1 MTLLLLPQ
9 PELLMVRGIGL
20 SSRDCVPQD
29 HIRAMFWELT
39 APSEFGENM
48 QTVKK
53 WNRYWLAFA
62 GFAVA
67 GLVVLGIFLAPS
79 HFHSPA
85 TAGDK
90 PAHKP
95 APPTPPA
102 ELAPGTTDTLIIQES
117 TVQSMRLTAQ
127 AVHEVTAE
135 MTLRLTGRL
144 MIDPNRLVH
153 VHTRFSGEIVRIG
166 ETSGD
171 SPRPLRMGDP
181 VVKDQLLAVVWS
193 KEVGEKK
200 SDLVDALSQ
209 LALHETIYKNL
220 KSLQNT
226 GAVPQRSI
234 DEMQRNYESDLIE
247 VERLQRTLRSWRID
261 EQELQECA
269 AEAKRIHSHASLPPG
284 EDLGGLPPDRK
295 IESRWAEID
304 VRAPFDGT
312 ILEKNFAVG
321 DIVGTEEDLYKI
333 ADLSRLLVMANIY
346 EDDLPTLLSLPP
358 ALRRWKIR
366 RSGGLGTPPIQGTI
380 ESIGN
385 VIDPN
390 QHTAIT
396 WGHISNPDGELRVGQ
411 FVEASIVIPTS
422 PDWVELSP
430 QALVDAGDHVYV
442 FIALNNALTKVQ
454 RREVHLKRRTSKSV
468 FASLSGEFGLQPGMR
483 LLTRGVME
491 LSAVLDELQSS
502 LPQPP
507 Q

>member
-1 MTLLLLPQ
+1 
-9 PELLMVRGIGL
+9 
-20 SSRDCVPQD
+20 
-29 HIRAMFWELT
+29 
-39 APSEFGENM
+39 M
-48 QTVKK
+48 QTVK
-53 WNRYWLAFA
+53 NRNRIRIVLMGCLFVGLLAW
-62 GFAVA
+62 GV
-67 GLVVLGIFLAPS
+67 IFVPA
-79 HFHSPA
+79 HFHSPVKA
-85 TAGDK
+85 SDQSLPK
-90 PAHKP
+90 PGSQ
-95 APPTPPA
+95 APPA
-102 ELAPGTTDTLIIQES
+102 DLVPGTTDTLLIQES

-127 AVHEVTAE
+127 PVHEITAE

-153 VHTRFSGEIVRIG
+153 VHTRFGGEIIKIG
-166 ETSGD
+166 TTSD
-171 SPRPLRMGDP
+171 EAPRPLRMGDR

-220 KSLQNT
+220 KSLQNS

-261 EQELQECA
+261 EHELAECA

-284 EDLGGLPPDRK
+284 EDSGGLPPDRK

-304 VRAPFDGT
+304 VRAPFDGV
-312 ILEKNFAVG
+312 ILEKNFTVG
-321 DIVGTEEDLYKI
+321 DIVGTEEDLFKI

-358 ALRRWKIR
+358 ESRQWEIR
-366 RSGGLGTPPIQGTI
+366 QSSGLGAPGIPGKI
-380 ESIGN
+380 EAIGN

-396 WGHISNPDGELRVGQ
+396 WGHIPNPDGRLRVGQ
-411 FVEASIVIPTS
+411 FVEAKIVIPTS
-422 PDWVELSP
+422 REWVEFSP
-430 QALVDAGDHVYV
+430 RALVDAGDRVYV
-442 FIALNNALTKVQ
+442 FVALNEALTRVQ
-454 RREVHLKRRTSKSV
+454 RREVQLKRRTSKSV
-468 FASLSGEFGLQPGMR
+468 FISLSGPHGLQPGTR
-483 LLTRGVME
+483 VLTRGVME

-502 LPQPP
+502 LPHP
-507 Q
+507 